1 MDGVAQES
9 KDNPIAVKL
18 GEGKH
23 EVKVVADT
31 VEREPQELQ
40 ASVTVTVKVDT
51 KVRVEE
57 TGEVKLEPTK

>member
-1 MDGVAQES
+1 VAQES